1 MESIGT
7 GIAPLEGRRIG
18 MRNKFGFS
26 LMELTVVIAVGA
38 IISAIAVPSVI
49 NWRGKAKMREAIS
62 TLRNDL
68 ELAKVRAIQENDFVV
83 IKFSENSYLIFVDSG
98 DAGGAGKHNWSHNSG
113 EKRLRRRQLPSG
125 VRIDLAQTSFNG
137 GNITR
142 FTGRGRID
150 TEKMGKVVLVSSN
163 GIQREI
169 IMNNRF
175 GRIDIN

>member
-1 MESIGT
+1 
-7 GIAPLEGRRIG
+7 

-38 IISAIAVPSVI
+38 IISAIAAPSVI

-62 TLRNDL
+62 SLRGDL
-68 ELAKVRAIQENDFVV
+68 EMAKVRAIQENDFVV
-83 IKFSENSYLIFVDSG
+83 VAFSENSYLIFVDGG
-98 DAGGAGKHNWSHNSG
+98 DAGGAGAHNLSHNSG
-113 EKRLRRRQLPSG
+113 EKRLRRRQLPAG
-125 VRIDLAQTSFNG
+125 VRIDLGQTTFPG
-137 GNITR
+137 DITQ

-150 TEKMGKVVLVSSN
+150 TTRTGKVVLVSSS

-169 IMNNRF
+169 RMENRF

>member
-1 MESIGT
+1 MKSIGT

-62 TLRNDL
+62 TLRGDL
-68 ELAKVRAIQENDFVV
+68 EMAKVRAIQENDFVV

-98 DAGGAGKHNWSHNSG
+98 DAGGAGAHNLSHNSG
-113 EKRLRRRQLPSG
+113 EKRLRKRQLPAG
-125 VRIDLAQTSFNG
+125 VKIDLGQTTFPGDITQFN
-137 GNITR
+137 
-142 FTGRGRID
+142 GRGRID
-150 TEKMGKVVLVSSN
+150 TTRTGKVVLTSSN
-163 GIQREI
+163 GIEREI
-169 IMNNRF
+169 LMENRF